1 MLPGLHL
8 SITQAADDLQI
19 SRQTLHRIL
28 AGGAS
33 VTAEMALRLE
43 RLTGIHATTWLAL
56 QEHHDL
62 LHARATLIDD
72 LNRIPLR
79 ATIAAPAKAG
89 WTLKQAMPR
98 ATVSKGAVHS
108 AAPRALP

>member
-56 QEHHDL
+56 QEHYDL

-79 ATIAAPAKAG
+79 RTIAAAAKAG
-89 WTLKQAMPR
+89 GTPQQAMPR
-98 ATVSKGAVHS
+98 VTVSKEAVRS
-108 AAPRALP
+108 PAPRAFP